1 MSELSIPITINF
13 ENVDNQSDL
22 QKCRIKV
29 CKDGLVP
36 SHNLYI
42 TQEAI
47 VDAIETIFYKPLLC
61 SYVIDGDGNKVEFKG
76 HDIEYK
82 EENAQYKR
90 VYIEQPIGVIPK
102 DCNYEFD
109 EDGYLYVDGYIF
121 KKYCE
126 EVVSIIQ
133 NDGNEKDVSMETEIL
148 EESYDEKDKISY
160 INKFKFTGITFLDGY
175 IHQASIDGCNVQLFE
190 KNEVFMKEFEKLIEH
205 VNILEKEKED
215 FEVEKSR
222 QEIIDKYSAFKGN
235 ENFEKIISNDKLS
248 NDDLEKEL
256 FSLSVNDLERRIRE
270 ELDSQKIIVKD
281 YWGDSYESS
290 KYYLDDVLTEE
301 NIVIVEDGQ
310 NWRMNYGIPYTVQ
323 GDKVSLDYNN
333 AKRYIRGDWR
343 PYEDGIVEP
352 NIYVNF
358 EETQTSIETKISENK
373 AEFEKLQ
380 NTLTETKVNYTDLLA
395 EKEIADNKIIELESK
410 LNEFE
415 KEKAQI
421 ELEQKKSDID
431 KSIKEFEKY
440 STIKGYNE
448 LFEKRYEFEEN
459 ELIDKFKVFAYDN
472 RDKIKEV
479 KKEENFEKN
488 STIKIGSEPKG
499 EEKLTEAQ
507 KRYGF
512 DTSKYEMV

>member
-1 MSELSIPITINF
+1 MNKLSIPITINF

-42 TQEAI
+42 THEAI
-47 VDAIETIFYKPLLC
+47 VNAIETIFYKPLLC
-61 SYVIDGDGNKVEFKG
+61 SYVIGSDGNKVEFKG

-82 EENAQYKR
+82 EENGQYKR

-102 DCNYEFD
+102 DCDYEFD

-148 EESYDEKDKISY
+148 EESYDEENKISY

-190 KNEVFMKEFEKLIEH
+190 KNENFMKEFERLIER

-235 ENFEKIISNDKLS
+235 ENFEKIVSNDKLS

-281 YWGDSYESS
+281 YWGDSYETS

-301 NIVIVEDGQ
+301 NIVIVEDSQ
-310 NWRMNYGIPYTVQ
+310 NWKMNYGIPYTIQ

-333 AKRYIRGDWR
+333 QKRYIRGDWR
-343 PYEDGIVEP
+343 PYEDGAVEP
-352 NIYVNF
+352 NVYVNF
-358 EETQTSIETKISENK
+358 EETQTSIKTKISENK
-373 AEFEKLQ
+373 AEFEKIQKELD
-380 NTLTETKVNYTDLLA
+380 ETKSNCTDLLA
-395 EKEIADNKIIELESK
+395 EKETLKTQLS
-410 LNEFE
+410 EFE
-415 KEKAQI
+415 KEKASM
-421 ELEQKKSDID
+421 ELEKKKADID
-431 KSIKEFEKY
+431 DSIKDFEKY
-440 STIKGYNE
+440 SKIDGYSE
-448 LFEKRYEFEEN
+448 LFEKRYEFEKE
-459 ELIDKFKVFAYDN
+459 ELITKFKVFAYDN
-472 RDKIKEV
+472 RDKIEANS
-479 KKEENFEKN
+479 KKEETFEKKG
-488 STIKIGSEPKG
+488 TVKIGSEPKN
-499 EEKLTEAQ
+499 EEQLTEAQ

-512 DTSKYEMV
+512 DTSKYEII